1 MKYKQH
7 VNKLWV
13 CKSEHKMKLKKRF
26 GIGRA
31 DGNFV
36 LWLFFVVGR
45 GRWGN
50 PRVIWAGGGG
60 RMLMFTLISSLQ
72 SPFSIP
78 ESARR
83 EKRCAFCSG
92 PCRLSGMPYFSPA
105 FDTSVLV
112 SVTCHAREAQAT
124 KWGAAAQSARN
135 LIRLRQ
141 AKALFICLPKP
152 EGVSRSDKPPQASAE
167 K

>member
-1 MKYKQH
+1 
-7 VNKLWV
+7 
-13 CKSEHKMKLKKRF
+13 MKLKKWF

-92 PCRLSGMPYFSPA
+92 PCRLSGMPYFFPCIRHIGYRFRDMPCAGSA
-105 FDTSVLV
+105 NDRCCCCKGSKVRETSSGFGRKMGGQLGE
-112 SVTCHAREAQAT
+112 ST
-124 KWGAAAQSARN
+124 KHTLCA
-135 LIRLRQ
+135 
-141 AKALFICLPKP
+141 
-152 EGVSRSDKPPQASAE
+152 KPPQVSAE